1 MDMIK
6 PFFPF
11 AFNFKAKD
19 VTGLI
24 VSIIIHFVAGAV
36 VGAVMGLLTFITPII
51 GFVFG
56 IIGTV
61 VGLYSLAGIV
71 FAILVFCGV
80 LK

>member
-19 VTGLI
+19 VTALI
-24 VSIIIHFVAGAV
+24 VSIIIHFLGGAV
-36 VGAVMGLLTFITPII
+36 IGAIFGFLALVPII
-51 GFVFG
+51 GILFG

>member
-1 MDMIK
+1 MDMLK

-24 VSIIIHFVAGAV
+24 VSIIIHFLGGAV
-36 VGAVMGLLTFITPII
+36 IGAILGFLALVPII
-51 GFVFG
+51 GILFG
-56 IIGTV
+56 ILGTV